1 MCIAIV
7 LPSQEV
13 IKEEFLIESWR
24 RNPDGAGFA
33 YAHKGKIVT
42 AKGFMKQ
49 NDFLE
54 AFARVRKKHTKKN
67 FLIHF
72 RIRSTGAKNADN
84 THPFVYEHGCMIHN
98 GTLRGT
104 GAKSDE
110 GKSDTQ
116 LFVER
121 FGDRLTF
128 ETVKLKNK
136 ELGEAV
142 DYNKLAFLFNNGEY
156 SIVNESKGLWFEGVW
171 YSNPGFK
178 AYSSTPSTSTIA
190 GPTCGVNRSIN

>member
-7 LPSQEV
+7 LPADET

-33 YAHKGKIVT
+33 YAHKGKIIT
-42 AKGFMKQ
+42 RKGFMKQ

-54 AFARVRKKHTKKN
+54 AFTKTRKKFSKKN

-72 RIRSTGAKNADN
+72 RIRSTGAKDADN
-84 THPFVYEHGCMIHN
+84 THPFMYEHGCMIHN

-116 LFVER
+116 LFIER
-121 FGDRLTF
+121 FGSRFTF
-128 ETVKLKNK
+128 ETVKSKNK

-142 DYNKLAFLFNNGEY
+142 DYNKLAFLFNNGEF
-156 SIVNESKGLWFEGVW
+156 SIVNEAKGTWHEGVW

-178 AYSSTPSTSTIA
+178 PWPSSTHTPVT
-190 GPTCGVNRSIN
+190 PRSIN